1 MILVALVT
9 LPIDA
14 DNDFDDFVGFTNT
27 PTSAATTTTAVNSS
41 SSASA
46 STATA
51 TSKPSSDLFADFANP
66 GAVGGRYS
74 L

>member
-1 MILVALVT
+1 MLYLFS
-9 LPIDA
+9 IDA

-27 PTSAATTTTAVNSS
+27 PTSAATTVNS

-46 STATA
+46 NTTATN
-51 TSKPSSDLFADFANP
+51 TSTTNKPSSDLFADFANP
-66 GAVGGRYS
+66 GAVGGRYD